1 VLDPVLETNVTML
14 DYDDHQIWQW
24 MSVFNGCHINGP
36 NLYAGGGHDECKTK
50 ASFSWIYPFSVEQN
64 TTFKN
69 QLIYYNL
76 LRKLF
81 VATLP
86 GSIYL
91 NHEVFVMKKI
101 VTFFLALLVSGC
113 DPILP
118 SKSSFAVQPE
128 RERLGDPSSLQKALV
143 IGNRDYSYSP
153 LRNPINDAEDMAD
166 KLENMGFDVTLAKN
180 LNRDAMNTAVQD
192 FTKLLSETPYEVAF
206 FYFSGHGAQMAGQNF
221 MIPVDNYALKDEN
234 DLEQHAVPAQNIL
247 AMMENVNKGVNILI
261 LDACRDN
268 PYEGS
273 EKSLTRGLSRIKSPR
288 GALIAF
294 ATAPGQTASD
304 GDDANGV
311 FTGALLEVL
320 ENAEHRRIEDVF
332 IEVQNLVIEQTDGMQ
347 EPWYN
352 SSLRGPFCFGGCK

>member
-1 VLDPVLETNVTML
+1 
-14 DYDDHQIWQW
+14 
-24 MSVFNGCHINGP
+24 
-36 NLYAGGGHDECKTK
+36 
-50 ASFSWIYPFSVEQN
+50 
-64 TTFKN
+64 
-69 QLIYYNL
+69 
-76 LRKLF
+76 
-81 VATLP
+81 
-86 GSIYL
+86 
-91 NHEVFVMKKI
+91 MKKI
-101 VTFFLALLVSGC
+101 VTFFLALLISSCVVNSNHRG
-113 DPILP
+113 DASPTIF
-118 SKSSFAVQPE
+118 SKQSPTVQPE
-128 RERLGDPSSLQKALV
+128 IERLGNSSSLQKALV
-143 IGNRDYSYSP
+143 IGNRDYEYSP
-153 LRNPINDAEDMAD
+153 LRNPINDAENMAD

-192 FTKLLSETPYEVAF
+192 FTKLLSETPDDVAF

-221 MIPVDNYALKDEN
+221 LIPVDNYDLKDEK

-247 AMMENVNKGVNILI
+247 AMMEDVNKGVNILI

-273 EKSLTRGLSRIKSPR
+273 KKSLTRGLSRIKSPR